1 MFTNTKSIV
10 ASANRLGAINAL
22 CYRKEINDVGTFSGL
37 RKLHTT
43 TMHPN
48 KARVATLPLPN
59 NIDPAETTRFSPN
72 RTRDITGPVIL
83 SQQAQ
88 SKIDITTD
96 NSITA
101 ATTSST
107 SNYGVQ
113 DPHVQSYDCFG
124 AVSLNA
130 VMQSNVPNPYGGMHK
145 FSHLNMPGGQWSQE
159 GKFMSN
165 NLHNSHYTNLRK
177 DVRSDW
183 LTYDQDYT
191 IDKKEST
198 AKATAATSNIPMNT
212 FVKLTQIK
220 DKRYYCTK
228 VDGDKPAPPIVLSK
242 KEQLKKA
249 FKDYGSTVII
259 FHVTISLASLG
270 ACYLLVS
277 GGIDIVPLLE
287 RLGFASTVLTN
298 KITTGASTFVIAYA
312 IHKVF
317 APVRISITLGA
328 TPFIVRF
335 MRSKGYMKPPKI

>member
-1 MFTNTKSIV
+1 MFTTKGI
-10 ASANRLGAINAL
+10 ASSVNRLSAINSL
-22 CYRKEINDVGTFSGL
+22 SFRKEINGVYTHTGL
-37 RKLHTT
+37 RQLHTT
-43 TMHPN
+43 IVCPN
-48 KARVATLPLPN
+48 NARVATLPLPN
-59 NIDPAETTRFSPN
+59 NIDPAESTRFSPN
-72 RTRDITGPVIL
+72 RTRDINGPVIL

-88 SKIDITTD
+88 SVLSKIDITAD
-96 NSITA
+96 NSA
-101 ATTSST
+101 ATTNNT
-107 SNYGVQ
+107 LRDNYGQQ
-113 DPHVQSYDCFG
+113 DPHIQSYDCFG

-159 GKFMSN
+159 GKFMSH
-165 NLHNSHYTNLRK
+165 NLHSSHYTNLRK
-177 DVRSDW
+177 DVRSNW
-183 LTYDQDYT
+183 MTYDQDYN
-191 IDKKEST
+191 INKKEY
-198 AKATAATSNIPMNT
+198 AATATNTLLKNNIMPS
-212 FVKLTQIK
+212 LE
-220 DKRYYCTK
+220 KRHYCTK
-228 VDGDKPAPPIVLSK
+228 VEGDKQPTVLSK

-277 GGIDIVPLLE
+277 GGIDIVPILE
-287 RLGFASTVLTN
+287 RLGLASTALSN

-335 MRSKGYMKPPKI
+335 MRSKGYMKPPKK

>member
-1 MFTNTKSIV
+1 MFNNTKNVLIS
-10 ASANRLGAINAL
+10 ASRIGTINPL
-22 CYRKEINDVGTFSGL
+22 CYRRDINDVLSL
-37 RKLHTT
+37 SAIKPLHTT
-43 TMHPN
+43 TARPN
-48 KARVATLPLPN
+48 KTLVAVLPLPN

-83 SQQAQ
+83 SQQRQ
-88 SKIDITTD
+88 SVLSNIDITAD
-96 NSITA
+96 NTNT
-101 ATTSST
+101 ATTPPNT
-107 SNYGVQ
+107 GYGVQ

-183 LTYDQDYT
+183 MTYDQDFD
-191 IDKKEST
+191 INK
-198 AKATAATSNIPMNT
+198 KATANLPTNT
-212 FVKLTQIK
+212 LSILKFTPSQT
-220 DKRYYCTK
+220 DKRYYSTTT
-228 VDGDKPAPPIVLSK
+228 DGDKPPAVLSK

-249 FKDYGSTVII
+249 FKDYGSTVIV
-259 FHVTISLASLG
+259 FHVAISLASLG
-270 ACYLLVS
+270 CCYLLVS
-277 GGIDIVPLLE
+277 GGIDVVPILE
-287 RLGFASTVLTN
+287 RVGFASSALTN